1 MNEKLSLK
9 EAAQLLGVSPATV
22 RYRALKKGIYEYEE
36 EHNPTGQDRYVIPVD
51 SLLKQHPE
59 LEEKLAVVTS
69 SPDGMELA
77 SMAPPEE
84 GLTTTSVELRTSA
97 GGIATST
104 VGRAEVVDTGRI
116 RFLVDELEK
125 VRKREREIRRELR
138 QLMEKL
144 VG

>member
-1 MNEKLSLK
+1 MKEKLSLK

-36 EHNPTGQDRYVIPVD
+36 EHNPTGQDRYVIPIE

-59 LEEKLAVVTS
+59 LEEKLTEATS
-69 SPDGMELA
+69 SPDEMVLA

-84 GLTTTSVELRTSA
+84 GLTTSVEMRTSA
-97 GGIATST
+97 EARVEPVDI
-104 VGRAEVVDTGRI
+104 GRLRS
-116 RFLVDELEK
+116 LVDELEK
-125 VRKREREIRRELR
+125 VRKREQAIRRELR

-144 VG
+144 I